1 LFMTCVIFLFAFSSI
16 IGNYAYADGNM
27 TFLGAKVKVLSVF
40 RIVAVLAVFG
50 GSVGELPT
58 VWAMADVAM
67 GLMALVNLGAI
78 LMLSKWAMAALA
90 DYEAGERKGLPH
102 FEASG
107 NRHMPGALP
116 TEVW

>member
-1 LFMTCVIFLFAFSSI
+1 M
-16 IGNYAYADGNM
+16 
-27 TFLGAKVKVLSVF
+27 
-40 RIVAVLAVFG
+40 
-50 GSVGELPT
+50 GELPT

-90 DYEAGERKGLPH
+90 DYEAGERKGLPQ